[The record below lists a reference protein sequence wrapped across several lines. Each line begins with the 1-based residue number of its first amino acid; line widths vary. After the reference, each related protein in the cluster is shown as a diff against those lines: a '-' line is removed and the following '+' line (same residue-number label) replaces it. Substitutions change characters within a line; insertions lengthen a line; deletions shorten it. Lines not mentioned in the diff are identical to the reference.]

1 MVGTIE
7 CAAEKENK
15 LREILV
21 LNSYVPDTDD
31 LPMASDDAN
40 TMNSSTGTQLF
51 SYLLC
56 GDQLTVVQV

>member
-1 MVGTIE
+1 MVGIIG

-21 LNSYVPDTDD
+21 LNSYVPDIDD

-40 TMNSSTGTQLF
+40 TMTSSTGTQLF
-51 SYLLC
+51 HTYC
-56 GDQLTVVQV
+56 VVTS